1 MITDIVGNRLKE
13 IRQQRQLTLQETSE
27 LTGVSAASLNNIERH
42 TTSPSIDTLW
52 KISSGLAVPIN

>member
-27 LTGVSAASLNNIERH
+27 LTGVSAASLNNI
-42 TTSPSIDTLW
+42 
-52 KISSGLAVPIN
+52 